1 MVVEITVDST
11 TTRAKQTCQL
21 LTRYTVYYDIN
32 IEEMVSSSLETAPV
46 KTVQL
51 DGKVIA
57 ITGANRGMCNA
68 THQPHLSCVAQEVS
82 DRTV

>member
-1 MVVEITVDST
+1 M
-11 TTRAKQTCQL
+11 A
-21 LTRYTVYYDIN
+21 
-32 IEEMVSSSLETAPV
+32 SSSSETAPV

-68 THQPHLSCVAQEVS
+68 LINLISPALPKKYPIIQSDIHQASAS
-82 DRTV
+82 A